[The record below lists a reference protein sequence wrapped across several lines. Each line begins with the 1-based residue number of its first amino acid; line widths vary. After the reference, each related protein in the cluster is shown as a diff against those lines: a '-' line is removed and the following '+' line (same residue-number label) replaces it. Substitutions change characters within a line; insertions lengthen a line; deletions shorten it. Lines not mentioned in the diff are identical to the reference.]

1 MKYDLS
7 HLTQDTSQKVIG
19 PIQDDEALFLYSII
33 VGMKLKTVFEIG
45 GLSGYSASNFLAA
58 VGDDGRVF
66 TVDINPVESRGHNH
80 ICIQKDAR
88 EITYADLNY
97 SHIDL
102 IFFDC
107 HMYEEQ
113 MQTYHTLLNCG
124 AINDATIIALHDT
137 NLHYQKFLVHECVYT
152 QTVNGYAHQP
162 VERQMVNT
170 FSDLGYDAFYLHT
183 TQDKHSSQ
191 FPFRHGVT
199 VMNKRQRL

>member
-1 MKYDLS
+1 MKYNLS
-7 HLTQDTSQKVIG
+7 HLTQDADQRVVG

-45 GLSGYSASNFLAA
+45 GLGGYSATNFLAA
-58 VGDDGRVF
+58 VGDDGHVF
-66 TVDINPVESRGHNH
+66 TVDINPVESKGANH
-80 ICIQKDAR
+80 TCIQKSVG
-88 EITYADLNY
+88 EITHADLNY

-107 HMYEEQ
+107 HVYEEQ
-113 MQTYHTLLNCG
+113 MAVYHRLKKCN
-124 AINDATIIALHDT
+124 AITDTTIIALHDT
-137 NLHYQKFLVHECVYT
+137 NLHYPEFFSSELSA
-152 QTVNGYAHQP
+152 QTSGIEHQP

-170 FSDLGYDAFYLHT
+170 FSSLGYDAFYLHT
-183 TQDKHSSQ
+183 TRDKHSLQ